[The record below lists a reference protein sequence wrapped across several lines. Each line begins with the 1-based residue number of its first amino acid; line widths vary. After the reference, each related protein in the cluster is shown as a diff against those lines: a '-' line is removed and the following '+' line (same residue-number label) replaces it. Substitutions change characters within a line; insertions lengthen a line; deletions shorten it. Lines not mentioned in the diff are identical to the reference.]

1 MPPQPVPPQQRPGP
15 DAASAPD
22 SSGSVPVPAGRA
34 GLLANRVLVHAR
46 PRGITGLISAV
57 DQRHSGIILCGDEPE
72 RGLKRCRK
80 AGFKGI
86 LAIDPRGYE
95 DGPAT
100 PEAPFTLSPDGQ
112 LFEPSLEQVLNDQ
125 REAGA
130 DVALTPTRFIEAGD
144 AASLKAAARAAA
156 SLGRDDTIF
165 SVPISIAWLNSTYI
179 SQLIAVLARVPMP
192 KGIFLGAQLDP
203 LDNVKEAV
211 ASVRHLCAEAG
222 SVAVFRTDFEAFD
235 ASAYGAFSASIGTG
249 GTLRHIIPPDEA
261 ARSVVLS
268 DKSPSVLVP
277 DLIHFFKGSTLAKR
291 YANATAP
298 RCACAVC
305 RGRRIDTFLG
315 QTDSAA
321 AHLHNVRVWMEW
333 LPDLFGNDT
342 VADRAQWWQGRCD
355 AAVANHEV
363 YNSQLGLRNAFQPPR
378 ALTIWAER
386 TLMQGSQRQPAR

>member
-1 MPPQPVPPQQRPGP
+1 MPPQPVPPQPRPSP
-15 DAASAPD
+15 DANAPD
-22 SSGSVPVPAGRA
+22 SSGIASVPTGRA

-46 PRGITGLISAV
+46 PRGITGLIPAV
-57 DQRHSGIILCGDEPE
+57 DQRRSGLILCGDEPE

-100 PEAPFTLSPDGQ
+100 PEAPFTLSPEDQ
-112 LFEPSLEQVLNDQ
+112 LFEPSLEQVLDDQ

-144 AASLKAAARAAA
+144 AGSLKAAARTAA
-156 SLGRDDTIF
+156 SLSRGDTIF

-179 SQLIAVLARVPMP
+179 SQLIAVLSRVPMP
-192 KGIFLGAQLDP
+192 KGLFLGAQLDP

-211 ASVRHLCAEAG
+211 ASLRRLCAEAG
-222 SVAVFRTDFEAFD
+222 PVAVFRTDFEAFD

-261 ARSVVLS
+261 AQSIMQS

-291 YANATAP
+291 YANAAAP
-298 RCACAVC
+298 RCGCAVC
-305 RGRRIDTFLG
+305 EGRRIDTFLG
-315 QTDSAA
+315 QGDSTA
-321 AHLHNVRVWMEW
+321 AHLHNIRVWMEW
-333 LPDLFGNDT
+333 LPDLFGSDT

-355 AAVANHEV
+355 AAVANHDL
-363 YNSQLGLRNAFQPPR
+363 YNSQLGLRKVFQPPR
-378 ALTIWAER
+378 ALTIWAES
-386 TLMQGSQRQPAR
+386 TLRQGSLRQPAR